1 MKKVIDFL
9 KSEGLL
15 CMLITFLVCSFLGI
29 WTGLAIT
36 IIMIACNFVYIKML
50 NLYNVIGFGVG
61 WGLSVL
67 QHWIY

>member
-1 MKKVIDFL
+1 MKKVIEFL

-29 WTGLAIT
+29 WTGLAVT
-36 IIMIACNFVYIKML
+36 VVMIMSNFIYTKML
-50 NLYNVIGFGVG
+50 DLYNLIGFAAG

-67 QHWIY
+67 QHLIY